1 MLTFRVETIIVI
13 INIIYSLTMSIGLA
27 ISPPG
32 HEQIYTRVFPCLT
45 TMDLQGKGFWL
56 NMVLHNGAFG
66 CLDCYTKGYHVKSGK
81 GYAHCY
87 PYSEYKKSALR
98 TSQQF
103 KEDAVKAQQTNKT
116 VSYNTRFW
124 LH

>member
-1 MLTFRVETIIVI
+1 M
-13 INIIYSLTMSIGLA
+13 SLGLA

-32 HEQIYTRVFPCLT
+32 HEQIYTKVFPCLT
-45 TMDLQGKGFWL
+45 TMDLQGKSFWL

-116 VSYNTRFW
+116 VSTPDFGFTKPIS
-124 LH
+124 

>member
-1 MLTFRVETIIVI
+1 
-13 INIIYSLTMSIGLA
+13 
-27 ISPPG
+27 
-32 HEQIYTRVFPCLT
+32 
-45 TMDLQGKGFWL
+45 MDLQGKGFWL

-87 PYSEYKKSALR
+87 PYSEYRKATLR

-103 KEDAVKAQQTNKT
+103 KDDAVRAQQSNKT
-116 VSYNTRFW
+116 VSVFLNLHGKNKHIHVNKMPHIFPESVPTLALTGALELLNVEYCIW
-124 LH
+124 LQGEKGFC